1 MSTYVTR
8 VVEVKLPCIQGY
20 VCQEKDLDKIDKK
33 SLKPWDVYK
42 INSDSE
48 YPYRKWHV
56 AHDID
61 GIPEHWEKMKSCDYK
76 WELLKYWVTN
86 NIHGY
91 KTEHPDYLSDKTELK
106 KKTDFWN
113 NGGSIR
119 DVYLSQ
125 WYSDKYNIVDR
136 GIPDDCSE
144 ETLKELELDDKY
156 IYNRTN
162 VLLSE
167 LCSIYSREI
176 EEFKNKIKDNIFN
189 KQLKTIDE
197 KVDKIYSKLN
207 GEDIPSDDSSTNKE
221 NNDNISLEDDEEEY
235 DYEVNIN
242 TLFDE
247 KFNDIQTLND
257 EITIIHHLVD
267 ETYGYISSEN
277 IRVNYYFS

>member
-8 VVEVKLPCIQGY
+8 VIEVRLPEIDGY
-20 VCQEKDLDKIDKK
+20 VWNEKDLDKLDKK
-33 SLKPWDVYK
+33 TLKPWVIYK
-42 INSDSE
+42 VNSDTE
-48 YPYRKWHV
+48 YPYRKYHI
-56 AHDID
+56 AHEID
-61 GIPEHWEKMKSCDYK
+61 GIPEHWEKMKTCEYK
-76 WELLKYWVTN
+76 WHLFKYWVPN
-86 NIHGY
+86 NIHD
-91 KTEHPDYLSDKTELK
+91 KTENPDFLDDKTELK
-106 KKTDFWN
+106 KKTDYWN

-125 WYSDKYNIVDR
+125 WYSDKYNITDR

-144 ETLKELELDDKY
+144 ETMKELDLDDKY

-167 LCSIYSREI
+167 LYAIYSREI
-176 EEFKNKIKDNIFN
+176 DEFKNKIKDTIFN

-207 GEDIPSDDSSTNKE
+207 GEDIQSEDTSTNKE
-221 NNDNISLEDDEEEY
+221 NNDNISLEDDEEGY
-235 DYEVNIN
+235 DYEVTID

-247 KFNDIQTLND
+247 EFNDIQTLND

>member
-8 VVEVKLPCIQGY
+8 VIEVRLPEIDGY
-20 VCQEKDLDKIDKK
+20 VWQEKDLDKLDKK
-33 SLKPWDVYK
+33 TLKPWSIYK
-42 INSDSE
+42 VNSDTE

-61 GIPEHWEKMKSCDYK
+61 GIPEHWEKMKTCEYK
-76 WELLKYWVTN
+76 WNLFKYWVPN
-86 NIHGY
+86 NIHD
-91 KTEHPDYLSDKTELK
+91 KTDKPDFLDDKTELK
-106 KKTDFWN
+106 RKTDFWN

-119 DVYLSQ
+119 DIYLSQ
-125 WYSDKYNIVDR
+125 WYSDKYNIAER

-144 ETLKELELDDKY
+144 ETRKELDLDDKY

-167 LCSIYSREI
+167 LCSIYNREI

-207 GEDIPSDDSSTNKE
+207 GEDIPEDTSTNKE
-221 NNDNISLEDDEEEY
+221 NDDNISLEDDGEGY
-235 DYEVNIN
+235 DYEVNID

-247 KFNDIQTLND
+247 EFNDIQTLND